1 MTQVFDVTTTGP
13 SAADLAKGYML
24 ETNQNFE
31 QIRNSVYDGVE
42 RFWYRNKDADGNG
55 VLEGDE
61 HSGIEVLQ
69 AMGTNAQAFLAC
81 AYARVVMLV
90 TIANQLGKPDLVDV
104 TKCAAPYDFTFNPD
118 GSLATWTLKS

>member
-1 MTQVFDVTTTGP
+1 
-13 SAADLAKGYML
+13 ML

-31 QIRNSVYDGVE
+31 QTRDAVYDGIQ

-55 VLEGDE
+55 ILEGDE
-61 HSGIEVLQ
+61 PSGIEVLQ

-90 TIANQLGKPDLVDV
+90 TIATQLGKPDLVDV

-118 GSLATWTLKS
+118 GSLATWTLKN

>member
-1 MTQVFDVTTTGP
+1 MTQVFDVTTSGP

-24 ETNQNFE
+24 ETNQNFDQVRE
-31 QIRNSVYDGVE
+31 AVYDGIQ
-42 RFWYRNKDADGNG
+42 RFWYRNKDAEDNG
-55 VLEGDE
+55 ILEGDE

-90 TIANQLGKPDLVDV
+90 TIATQLGKPDLVDV

-118 GSLATWTLKS
+118 GSLKTWTLKN